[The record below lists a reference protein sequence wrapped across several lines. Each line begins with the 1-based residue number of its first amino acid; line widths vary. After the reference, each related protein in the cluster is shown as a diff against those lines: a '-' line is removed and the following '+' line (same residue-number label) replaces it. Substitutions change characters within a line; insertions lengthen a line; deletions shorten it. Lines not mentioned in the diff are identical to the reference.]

1 MSLTQDKKSSL
12 DRALRQ
18 ASSDY
23 ARYVSTEVLF
33 SCQRAAEAQV
43 NPDELAF
50 QIVHQVEELWM
61 KLVAHTLIDLEAD
74 LRTGLSAPSILR
86 RFARVDELL
95 KLMTGQ
101 LAVLA
106 TMSPKAY
113 AEIRR
118 GLGQG
123 SGQDSPGYRALI
135 KHAEAL
141 WPAFHGRYLA
151 EEGSALIDQDT
162 DGAAFAIAEAMLGLD
177 IGLARFRHAHLQ
189 LVDRM
194 IGLTSLS
201 LKGLPAAAL
210 VGGVDRRLFPELW
223 AVRHGSTD
231 PLPTDAG
238 TTENHA
244 EYEGADEVAAPGRRN
259 VFTQADWQ

>member
-1 MSLTQDKKSSL
+1 MSLTQNRKSSL

-23 ARYVSTEVLF
+23 ARYVGTELLF
-33 SCQRAAEAQV
+33 SCQRTAEVQV
-43 NPDELAF
+43 NADELAF

-61 KLVAHTLIDLEAD
+61 KLAAHTLIDIEAD
-74 LRTGLSAPSILR
+74 LRTDVSASSILR
-86 RFARVDELL
+86 RFARVSELL
-95 KLMTGQ
+95 ALMSEQ

-106 TMSPKAY
+106 TMSPTAY
-113 AEIRR
+113 AEIRG

-210 VGGVDRRLFPELW
+210 VGSVDRRLFPELW
-223 AVRHGSTD
+223 AVRQRSIDSPAPD
-231 PLPTDAG
+231 PG
-238 TTENHA
+238 RTENHA
-244 EYEGADEVAAPGRRN
+244 QREGADDVVAPARRK
-259 VFTQADWQ
+259 VFTQADWP